1 MTLAMSAKHCIVTG
15 GSGGIGQAIAA
26 SLVADGASVTIIAR
40 DGRRLKETAGQLGA
54 EALPCDLAR
63 QAEVRRAAAALTKKP
78 IDVLVLNA
86 AIIAPTRTTTADGI
100 ETTLAVNHLAPYLL
114 TRLLAPH
121 LSSSARVVVL
131 GADPRLLARTPVDL
145 DDLQSQA
152 RFSSSGSYMR
162 SKNMNVMF
170 AYALARRLA
179 GREIPVNAAHPGVI
193 NTGLARNTRG
203 LLRLMTALAR
213 PFVPNATAGADT
225 PIWLASSPEIK
236 TTGGFYKN
244 RKRVRTASHTLD
256 VARQERLWQASAAL
270 VGLDP

>member
-1 MTLAMSAKHCIVTG
+1 MSGRHCLVTG
-15 GSGGIGQAIAA
+15 GSGGIGRAIAA
-26 SLVADGASVTIIAR
+26 SLIAGGASVTIIAR
-40 DGRRLKETAGQLGA
+40 EGQKLDQSAAQLGA

-63 QAEVRRAAAALTKKP
+63 QAEVRRAATALVNQP

-86 AIIAPTRTTTADGI
+86 AIIAPSRSTTADGI

-145 DDLQSQA
+145 DDLQSKA

-179 GREIPVNAAHPGVI
+179 GREILVNAAHPGVI
-193 NTGLARNTRG
+193 NTGLARNTGG

-213 PFVPNATAGADT
+213 PFVPYATAGADT
-225 PIWLASSPEIK
+225 PSWLASSPELT

-244 RKRVRTASHTLD
+244 RKRVRTAPHTLD
-256 VARQERLWQASAAL
+256 VARQERLWQESAAL
-270 VGLDP
+270 VTMDP